1 VLGQQFVQAPINGW
15 LAAVGRRV
23 VETHIVGC
31 WSRLRLPIDM
41 GASVVP
47 DRTGVDL
54 TAVCSEAAADVR
66 HGSRAMELSASAA
79 VIGID
84 EP

>member
-1 VLGQQFVQAPINGW
+1 
-15 LAAVGRRV
+15 
-23 VETHIVGC
+23 
-31 WSRLRLPIDM
+31 M